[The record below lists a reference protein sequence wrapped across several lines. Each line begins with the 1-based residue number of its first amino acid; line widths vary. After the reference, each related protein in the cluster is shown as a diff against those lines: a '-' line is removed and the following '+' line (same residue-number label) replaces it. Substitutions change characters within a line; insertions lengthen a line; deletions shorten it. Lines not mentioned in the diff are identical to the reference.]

1 MSIKIYTTS
10 TCHWCKIAKEYFKS
24 KEIEYEEYDVGA
36 DFDKASEMVKKSGQ
50 RSVPVIDIDGTI
62 IIGFNKE
69 AIDEM
74 INKKKMIL

>member
-24 KEIEYEEYDVGA
+24 KGLEYEEYDVEI
-36 DFDKASEMVKKSGQ
+36 DSEKAVEMINKSDQ
-50 RSVPVIDIDGTI
+50 RSVPVIDIDGNI

-69 AIDEM
+69 AIDQN
-74 INKKKMIL
+74 INRKEN